1 MGLSSR
7 GAPPPISNARAR
19 SGLRFGLPG
28 ELSTI
33 AAAAAP
39 STFDVFGAKKCN
51 ASVVPGWTPEAPNA
65 PRNRTLFTQD
75 HFGKNGSSD
84 TTQETPSLGEY
95 TALKFLPNALFLSV
109 RRPAVTNRRPLD
121 PNCSS
126 TNPPTVTLRGLD
138 SSASVMDPAL

>member
-1 MGLSSR
+1 MRLSSSV
-7 GAPPPISNARAR
+7 ASPPISNSRAR
-19 SGLRFGLPG
+19 SGLRFGLPS

-33 AAAAAP
+33 AAASAP

-84 TTQETPSLGEY
+84 TTQETPSFGEY
-95 TALKFLPNALFLSV
+95 TAVKFFPNGLVLLG
-109 RRPAVTNRRPLD
+109 RRPGLTNKRPL
-121 PNCSS
+121 
-126 TNPPTVTLRGLD
+126 NPD
-138 SSASVMDPAL
+138 Y